1 MPAALSDGGG
11 RAGVP
16 APQLADPS
24 RRALPIVIT
33 SGEGPI
39 RSIDSTTSEAAA
51 PSPTVGAA
59 SPPRAKPWTLGRLS
73 DVHLALLC
81 AALAWVLSAAGS
93 WNASLWT
100 DEAAT
105 ISAARRS
112 LPELWAMVQNIDA
125 VHGLYYLFMH
135 FWVGLTGESAFLL
148 RVPSALAIAA
158 AAAGVFLMART
169 LGGRVLGLS
178 SAAVFAVLPRITWAG
193 MEARPYAFTAAAAVW
208 LTIVLM
214 VALRRRTTRWWLAYA
229 GLAAIA
235 IGINLY
241 LVFILASHALTVM
254 ALHHAPWRTRI
265 EWAFAAVLG
274 VLISAPVV
282 YLSAMQ
288 RGQLNDDELGW
299 SRWLRNVVVNQWFL
313 GDTPTGGYPQT
324 GAAGLWKISAVLL
337 AGVCGL
343 VMIYA
348 LVVILRTR
356 SGGSKRNYL
365 AWIVPQIALPTLVIG
380 LYSVYVH
387 PMYSPRYLT
396 MSAPA
401 VAVLIGAG
409 MIWLRPAWLRGGAG
423 IAIILL
429 ALPVYVSQREVN
441 AKSGAD
447 WSAVAG
453 YIQEHKASDDA
464 VYFSPRYPPGGGQVL
479 LTLRRIAVA
488 YPDAFAGLRD
498 LTIDTPGAQDG
509 TLDGT
514 SRLLAASTAGLEGVD
529 RIWVIRRLDY
539 PVEAARLDDSL
550 LKAAGYQSRA
560 AWAGPVNSIVEFSR

>member
-1 MPAALSDGGG
+1 M
-11 RAGVP
+11 
-16 APQLADPS
+16 LA
-24 RRALPIVIT
+24 RH
-33 SGEGPI
+33 
-39 RSIDSTTSEAAA
+39 
-51 PSPTVGAA
+51 
-59 SPPRAKPWTLGRLS
+59 S
-73 DVHLALLC
+73 DVSLALMS
-81 AALAWVLSAAGS
+81 AALAWVLSVGGS

-135 FWVGLTGESAFLL
+135 FWVGLFGESSFWL
-148 RVPSALAIAA
+148 RMPSALAIAV

-169 LGGRVLGLS
+169 LGGRALGIT
-178 SAAVFAVLPRITWAG
+178 SAAVFAILPRITWAG
-193 MEARPYAFTAAAAVW
+193 MEARPYAFSAAAAVW

-214 VALRRRTTRWWLAYA
+214 VALRRRTPRWWLAYS
-229 GLAAIA
+229 GLAALS

-241 LVFILASHALTVM
+241 LVFILASHALTVL
-254 ALHHAPWRTRI
+254 ALRHAGWRTCI
-265 EWAFAAVLG
+265 AWSLAAMLG
-274 VLISAPVV
+274 ALISAPVV

-299 SRWLRNVVVNQWFL
+299 SRWLRNVIVNQWFL

-324 GAAGLWKISAVLL
+324 GAAGLWKFSAILL

-348 LVVILRTR
+348 LLVILRTR
-356 SGGSKRNYL
+356 SEGSKRNYL
-365 AWIVPQIALPTLVIG
+365 AWIVPQVALPTLALG
-380 LYSVYVH
+380 SYSLYVQ

-396 MSAPA
+396 LTAPA

-409 MIWLRPAWLRGGAG
+409 IIWLRPAWLRGCIG
-423 IAIILL
+423 ITIILL
-429 ALPVYVSQREVN
+429 AIPIYGSQREVH

-447 WSAVAG
+447 WSGVAG
-453 YIQEHKASDDA
+453 YIQEHKTANDA
-464 VYFSPRYPPGGGQVL
+464 VYFSPRYPPVGDQAP

-498 LTIDTPGAQDG
+498 LTVDTPGAQDG

-514 SRLLAASTAGLEGVD
+514 SRLLTASMTGLEEVD

-539 PVEAARLDDSL
+539 PVESARLDDNR

-560 AWAGPVNSIVEFSR
+560 AWAGPVNSIVEFYR

>member
-1 MPAALSDGGG
+1 MPA
-11 RAGVP
+11 
-16 APQLADPS
+16 
-24 RRALPIVIT
+24 
-33 SGEGPI
+33 
-39 RSIDSTTSEAAA
+39 
-51 PSPTVGAA
+51 
-59 SPPRAKPWTLGRLS
+59 RLS
-73 DVHLALLC
+73 DVHLALLS

-105 ISAARRS
+105 ISAARRT

-135 FWVGLTGESAFLL
+135 FWVGLFGESAFVL
-148 RVPSALAIAA
+148 RLPSAFAIAA
-158 AAAGVFLMART
+158 AAAGVFLMGRT
-169 LGGRVLGLS
+169 LGGRALGLAG
-178 SAAVFAVLPRITWAG
+178 AAVFAVLPRITWAG
-193 MEARPYAFTAAAAVW
+193 MEARPYAFTATAGVW

-214 VALRRRTTRWWLAYA
+214 VALRRRTARWWLAYS

-241 LVFILASHALTVM
+241 VVFILASHGLTVL
-254 ALHHAPWRTRI
+254 ALRRTGWRTRI
-265 EWAFAAVLG
+265 TWALAAALG
-274 VLISAPVV
+274 ALVSAPVV

-288 RGQLNDDELGW
+288 GGQLNDDELGL

-313 GDTPTGGYPQT
+313 GDTPTGGSPQT

-348 LVVILRTR
+348 LVVVLRTR
-356 SGGSKRNYL
+356 SEGSKRNYL
-365 AWIVPQIALPTLVIG
+365 AWIIPQIALPTSVIG
-380 LYSVYVH
+380 LYSVFVH

-396 MSAPA
+396 LSAPA
-401 VAVLIGAG
+401 VAILLGAG
-409 MIWLRPAWLRGGAG
+409 MIWLRPAWLRAGAG
-423 IAIILL
+423 IALILL

-453 YIQEHKASDDA
+453 HIQKHKATSDA
-464 VYFSPRYPPGGGQVL
+464 VYFSPRYPPEGDRVL

-488 YPDAFAGLRD
+488 YPGAFSGLRD
-498 LTIDTPGAQDG
+498 LTVDTPGAQDG
-509 TLDGT
+509 TLDGS
-514 SRLLAASTAGLEGVD
+514 SRLLVASMTGLEGVN

-539 PVEAARLDDSL
+539 PVESARLDDDL
-550 LKAAGYQSRA
+550 LQAAGYRSRV

>member
-1 MPAALSDGGG
+1 MGAAGPAFPAAQLVDPFN
-11 RAGVP
+11 RAT
-16 APQLADPS
+16 
-24 RRALPIVIT
+24 PIIVT
-33 SGEGPI
+33 FEEGPI
-39 RSIDSTTSEAAA
+39 GSVDSTTSESAVQ
-51 PSPTVGAA
+51 SRTVGAPG
-59 SPPRAKPWTLGRLS
+59 PPPAKPSMLARHS
-73 DVHLALLC
+73 DASLALVS
-81 AALAWVLSAAGS
+81 AALAWVLAVVGS

-135 FWVGLTGESAFLL
+135 FWVGLFGESAFWL
-148 RVPSALAIAA
+148 RMPSALAIAA
-158 AAAGVFLMART
+158 AAAGVFLVARA
-169 LGGRVLGLS
+169 LGGPALGLTA
-178 SAAVFAVLPRITWAG
+178 AAVFAVLPRITWAG
-193 MEARPYAFTAAAAVW
+193 MEARPYAFSAAAAVW

-214 VALRRRTTRWWLAYA
+214 VALRRRTTRWWLAYS
-229 GLAAIA
+229 GLAALS

-241 LVFILASHALTVM
+241 LVFILASHALTVL
-254 ALHHAPWRTRI
+254 ALRRAGRRTFI
-265 EWAFAAVLG
+265 AWSLAATLG
-274 VLISAPVV
+274 VIISAPVV
-282 YLSAMQ
+282 YLSAME

-348 LVVILRTR
+348 LQMILRTPG
-356 SGGSKRNYL
+356 GGSKRGYL
-365 AWIVPQIALPTLVIG
+365 AWIVPQIALPTLVLG
-380 LYSVYVH
+380 LYSLYVH

-396 MSAPA
+396 LSAPA

-409 MIWLRPAWLRGGAG
+409 MLRLRPAWLRGCVG
-423 IAIILL
+423 ISIVLL
-429 ALPVYVSQREVN
+429 ALPVYVSQREEH
-441 AKSGAD
+441 AKSGTD

-453 YIQEHKASDDA
+453 YIQEHKTANDA
-464 VYFSPRYPPGGGQVL
+464 VYFSPRYPPVGDQVL
-479 LTLRRIAVA
+479 LTLRRVAVA

-498 LTIDTPGAQDG
+498 LTVDTTGAQDG

-514 SRLLAASTAGLEGVD
+514 SRLLAASMTGLDDVD

-539 PVEAARLDDSL
+539 PVESARLDDDRL
-550 LKAAGYQSRA
+550 QAAGYQFRT
-560 AWAGPVNSIVEFSR
+560 AWSGPVNSIVEFYR

>member
-1 MPAALSDGGG
+1 
-11 RAGVP
+11 V
-16 APQLADPS
+16 DPFNG
-24 RRALPIVIT
+24 AILIIVT
-33 SGEGPI
+33 FEEDPI
-39 RSIDSTTSEAAA
+39 RSDSMTSESAAQ
-51 PSPTVGAA
+51 SRTVGAA
-59 SPPRAKPWTLGRLS
+59 SPPRTKPSLLS
-73 DVHLALLC
+73 RHSDTSLALMS
-81 AALAWVLSAAGS
+81 AALAWVLAVAGS

-135 FWVGLTGESAFLL
+135 FWVGLFGESALWL
-148 RVPSALAIAA
+148 RMPSALAVAA
-158 AAAGVFLMART
+158 AAAGVFLVARA
-169 LGGRVLGLS
+169 LGGPALGVT

-193 MEARPYAFTAAAAVW
+193 MEARPYAFSAAAAVW
-208 LTIVLM
+208 LTLVLM
-214 VALRRRTTRWWLAYA
+214 VALRRRTTPWWLAYS
-229 GLAAIA
+229 GLAALS

-241 LVFILASHALTVM
+241 LVFILAAHALTVL
-254 ALHHAPWRTRI
+254 ALHRAGWRTCI
-265 EWAFAAVLG
+265 AWSLAAMLG
-274 VLISAPVV
+274 ALISAPVV
-282 YLSAMQ
+282 YLSATQ
-288 RGQLNDDELGW
+288 SGQLNDDELGW
-299 SRWLRNVVVNQWFL
+299 SSWLRNVAVNQWFL

-348 LVVILRTR
+348 LLVILRTPG
-356 SGGSKRNYL
+356 GGSKRGYL
-365 AWIVPQIALPTLVIG
+365 AWIVPQIALPTLVLG
-380 LYSVYVH
+380 LYSLYVH

-396 MSAPA
+396 LSAPA

-409 MIWLRPAWLRGGAG
+409 MLRLRPAWLRGCVG
-423 IAIILL
+423 ISIILL
-429 ALPVYVSQREVN
+429 ALPVYVSQREVH

-447 WSAVAG
+447 WSVVAG
-453 YIQEHKASDDA
+453 YIQEHKTANDA
-464 VYFSPRYPPGGGQVL
+464 VYFSPRYPPAGDHVL
-479 LTLRRIAVA
+479 LTLRRVAVA

-498 LTIDTPGAQDG
+498 LTVDTTGAQDG

-514 SRLLAASTAGLEGVD
+514 SRLLAASMTGLEEVD

-539 PVEAARLDDSL
+539 PAEAARLDDDR

-560 AWAGPVNSIVEFSR
+560 AWTGPVNSIVEFHR